1 MNEEDEVIR
10 KSFNQIKYFLNLN
23 DYIIPGELTNDKI
36 TKIKMNHNKMN
47 YDSNNSIQVKY
58 KDPKLE
64 SMMPK
69 IYLYYWY
76 DNISKTNIDKLIGEL
91 SLTTQDTLIIITK
104 DYASTI
110 HELLSSKHT
119 MFYINIFKLRELQ
132 YNILEHAWVPKHI
145 KLKESEK
152 EELFHKYNISKD
164 NQLPQISRFDPAAKA
179 ILLRPGEVCK
189 IIRHDKISLTNEFY
203 RICVG

>member
-1 MNEEDEVIR
+1 MNQEDEMIR
-10 KSFNQIKYFLNLN
+10 KSFLQITYFLEINN
-23 DYIIPGELTNDKI
+23 YKVMTELTMDKI
-36 TKIKMNHNKMN
+36 NKIKTNHQKMN
-47 YDSNNSIQVKY
+47 YDSKNAIQVHY
-58 KDPKLE
+58 SDSKLA
-64 SMMPK
+64 SIMPK

-91 SLTTQDTLIIITK
+91 SLTAKDMLLIITK

-110 HELLSSKHT
+110 NELLSTKYS
-119 MFYINIFKLRELQ
+119 MYYINIYKLKELQ
-132 YNILEHAWVPKHI
+132 YNILQHSWVPQHI

-152 EELFHKYNISKD
+152 EELFQKFNISS
-164 NQLPQISRFDPAAKA
+164 NSQLPQISRFDPVARA

-189 IIRHDKISLTNEFY
+189 IIRHDKISLINEFY